1 MKMLLGW
8 ARAWYGRASL
18 RAKLCLYLV
27 VSTTLLVGLL
37 LPLVLYIERQAM
49 LASVEQAGFR
59 VAEIF
64 ARSSV
69 QAVIADD
76 YLVMQHVVN
85 GIASDPQIIHAMI
98 LTPSGEVLAHSRPGE
113 RGRRYDD
120 EAARQAIH
128 AERPF
133 VQRFVAADGT
143 PVYDFAVP
151 VTVLT
156 EKRATARVAVSIAR
170 ELDAL
175 RRTRN
180 SILLFACGILALGF
194 AATTYQARR
203 LTRPMR
209 ALVAGAQEVTRGNV
223 SHRLSVETQDE
234 LGQLA
239 EAFNTMTTSLQR
251 LITDL
256 RQSNDALAAAQDEVV
271 RQARLAAIGELAAA
285 VAHEIRNPLGAVSNC
300 VQMLRDSP
308 HLQAEDVE
316 LLEIVSQE
324 TTRLAA
330 IVSDFLA
337 FGRPRPPELAPLE
350 LQGLLEET
358 QELLQRDP
366 GRTAR
371 VRVNLHCPAAP
382 LVVKGDADQLRQVF
396 LNLLVNACDAMAPT
410 GGAVEVIAEA
420 LRDRIRVSVADTGP
434 GIPPQALARI
444 FEPFFTTRP
453 HGTGL
458 GLAIVRRILESH
470 GGTIAVASPAGSG
483 AVFTCLLPAV
493 SPDDATTVLPPPTLA
508 VARDKASV

>member
-1 MKMLLGW
+1 VLQWG
-8 ARAWYGRASL
+8 REWYGRASL
-18 RAKLCLYLV
+18 RTKLSLHLV
-27 VSTTLLVGLL
+27 LSTTLLVGLL
-37 LPLVLYIERQAM
+37 LPLVLYIETQAM
-49 LASVEQAGFR
+49 LVSAEQAGLR

-85 GIASDPQIIHAMI
+85 GIASDPQIRHAMI
-98 LTPSGEVLAHSRPGE
+98 LMETGEILAHSRASE

-120 EAARQAIH
+120 PASLRAARAV
-128 AERPF
+128 RPL
-133 VQRFVAADGT
+133 VQRLVAADGT

-170 ELDAL
+170 ELDAV

-180 SILLFACGILALGF
+180 SILLFACGILAIGF

-209 ALVAGAQEVTRGNV
+209 ALVAGAQEVTQGNL
-223 SHRLSVETQDE
+223 SHRLPVETHDE

-239 EAFNTMTTSLQR
+239 TSFNRMTRSLQTV
-251 LITDL
+251 IEDL
-256 RQSNDALAAAQDEVV
+256 RRSHEALAAAQDEVV
-271 RQARLAAIGELAAA
+271 RQARMVAIGELAAA

-308 HLQAEDVE
+308 NLQADDME
-316 LLEIVSQE
+316 LIEIVSQE

-337 FGRPRPPELAPLE
+337 FGRPRPPHLVPLD
-350 LQGLLEET
+350 LQGLLDET
-358 QELLQRDP
+358 AELIQRDP
-366 GRTAR
+366 GRSALVKVTLNCPPLPLI
-371 VRVNLHCPAAP
+371 VR
-382 LVVKGDADQLRQVF
+382 GDRDQLRQVF
-396 LNLLVNACDAMAPT
+396 LNLLVNACDAMGSA
-410 GGAVEVIAEA
+410 GGAVDVTAVARGDAVEV
-420 LRDRIRVSVADTGP
+420 RVSDTGP
-434 GIPPQALARI
+434 GISPEALGRI

-453 HGTGL
+453 EGTGL
-458 GLAIVRRILESH
+458 GLAIVRRIVESH
-470 GGTIAVASPAGSG
+470 GGTISASSPAGSG
-483 AVFTCLLPAV
+483 AVFIC
-493 SPDDATTVLPPPTLA
+493 VLPTIAPGEDTGAPPMGGP
-508 VARDKASV
+508 VGQ